1 MIRVPESAADSAG
14 ASVDLTPLIDIIFIV
29 LVFLLLTANTR
40 LLALPVDVPEQAE
53 SALGPVSEDNTLAVN
68 VLAADPHYALNQT
81 PYRDWEEFKSAFL
94 AAHSQHPDYTVVV
107 AADKHAPIQPLMQL
121 LALMQARQ
129 IDQTQILMEE

>member
-1 MIRVPESAADSAG
+1 MIRVRESAADSQSSG
-14 ASVDLTPLIDIIFIV
+14 VDLTPLIDIIFIV

-53 SALGPVSEDNTLAVN
+53 SALNPVHEDKTLAVN
-68 VLAADPHYALNQT
+68 VLAQAPHYALNQT
-81 PYRDWEEFKSAFL
+81 PYPNWDEFKSAFL
-94 AAHSQHPDYTVVV
+94 AAHNQYPDYTVVV
-107 AADKHAPIQPLMQL
+107 AADKQAPIQPLMQL